1 MKHSPRLPVI
11 GILLSVLVF
20 FSGTLTCAAAP
31 KVDEVDRIVA
41 IVDDN
46 VVVRSELDDEMQQ
59 IMAQLQKQNTQLPPR
74 EVVERQ
80 VLERLILTKLELAA
94 AERAGITVG
103 DDLMAQAINNIAQRN
118 NLTLSQFRAALQEQ
132 GLTFEGFRKQL
143 RQQIII
149 QRLLEREVGAHINI
163 TEREIDDAIAR
174 QSDQPQQRTA
184 YHLQHIL
191 VAVPQ
196 GSSSETLQAAKV
208 KAQKLVDKL
217 RAGADFQQVAMS
229 ESDSHQALEGGDL
242 GWRAANQLP
251 TIFAEV
257 VPKMEQGGISDPI
270 RSASGFHIIK
280 LVEYKGGGASGGHI
294 VTQTH
299 ARHILIRTNE
309 ITSDNDART
318 RLQQLRQRIIGG
330 DDFAELARSHSDDK
344 ASAIN
349 GGDLGWIN
357 SGDLVPEFEQEMQEL
372 SPGEI
377 SQPFRTPFGWHIVQ
391 ILERRQHDSTEEV
404 QRAEARA
411 AIHQRK
417 MAEETELYLRRLRDE
432 AYVEIRLEDDI

>member
-1 MKHSPRLPVI
+1 MKRYSRLLYA
-11 GILLSVLVF
+11 GLLLSVLT
-20 FSGTLTCAAAP
+20 SLPETIIAAS

-46 VVVRSELDDEMQQ
+46 VVVRSELDAEMQQ
-59 IMAQLQKQNTQLPPR
+59 VLAQLQRQNTQLPPQ
-74 EVVERQ
+74 EVIERQ
-80 VLERLILTKLELAA
+80 VLERLILAKLELAA
-94 AERAGITVG
+94 AERAGINVS
-103 DDLMAQAINNIAQRN
+103 DDLLAQAINNIAQRN
-118 NLTLSQFRAALQEQ
+118 NMTLSQFRSALKEQ
-132 GLTFEGFRKQL
+132 GMSFQAFRKQL
-143 RQQIII
+143 RQQIVI
-149 QRLLEREVGAHINI
+149 QRLLEREVGSHISI
-163 TEREIDDAIAR
+163 TEREIDDAVTR
-174 QSDQPQQRTA
+174 LSNQPQQRTA
-184 YHLQHIL
+184 FHLQHIL

-196 GSSSETLQAAKV
+196 GSSSETLQTAKA
-208 KAQKLVDKL
+208 KAQKLVAKL
-217 RAGADFQQVAMS
+217 RAGADFQQAAMS

-251 TIFAEV
+251 TIFADV
-257 VPKMEQGGISDPI
+257 VPKMEQGEISDPI

-280 LVEYKGGGASGGHI
+280 LMAYKGGGASSGRI

-318 RLQQLRQRIIGG
+318 RLQQLRQRIQGG
-330 DDFAELARSHSDDK
+330 DDFADLARSHSDDK
-344 ASAIN
+344 GSAIN

-357 SGDLVPEFEQEMQEL
+357 SGDLVPEFEQEIQEL
-372 SPGEI
+372 APGQI

-391 ILERRQHDSTEEV
+391 VLERRQHDSTQEV

-432 AYVEIRLEDDI
+432 AYVEIRLEDNM